1 MMQFRSTDAKPYGI
15 TQIGSQPIA
24 LAAAT
29 LLVIALGAGSIVLW
43 RAYTGTSPEQDR
55 AASTRLL
62 QARTAQASEQLVEK
76 TRGLEASQQESIDQL
91 QVVQDQLQTVKRLLA
106 AQQADTKR
114 LSVQVGN
121 LTGAIDTL
129 RQSFASTQ
137 SSEPSTQPSARHT
150 SIRARPHAARGR
162 VAGAHRPRPKA
173 RS

>member
-55 AASTRLL
+55 TASARLL

-76 TRGLEASQQESIDQL
+76 TKGLEATQQESIDQL
-91 QVVQDQLQTVKRLLA
+91 QMVQDQLQTVRRLLA
-106 AQQADTKR
+106 AQQVDTRR
-114 LSVQVGN
+114 LSERVSA
-121 LTGAIDTL
+121 LTDAIDGL
-129 RQSFASTQ
+129 RQSYASSQ
-137 SSEPSTQPSARHT
+137 ASEPSSP
-150 SIRARPHAARGR
+150 PAARNR
-162 VAGAHRPRPKA
+162 SVQTSAHAFRTAHRRPEKS